1 MLKIKKLMPFSQ
13 PSHRSRRII
22 IILIFLFTFVISNTD
37 FTKNTVNNL
46 SASQHLSFPENING
60 WSGQNL
66 KIEKTNRLFKIMS
79 AKEIILRLYK
89 KSDNKNKINLTLVL
103 ADNKSKVHDPKIC
116 YKLQGFEFLDKKII
130 KLAPDLN
137 VNFIKTK
144 KANKEYLFIYWYTD
158 LEANYATRIESWKE
172 IIFKKLV
179 GKPIKAYGIVILYT
193 PVENTENLKKF
204 ALEVNKILFTRIKK

>member
-1 MLKIKKLMPFSQ
+1 MLNIKKLM
-13 PSHRSRRII
+13 HINRKII
-22 IILIFLFTFVISNTD
+22 IIFIFIFTFVISNTN

-46 SASQHLSFPENING
+46 SANPLTSFPKNING
-60 WSGQNL
+60 WGGQNL

-79 AKEIILRLYK
+79 TREIILRLYK
-89 KSDNKNKINLTLVL
+89 KPDNKNKINLTLVL

-130 KLAPDLN
+130 KLAPNLN

-144 KANKEYLFIYWYTD
+144 KSGKEYLFMYWYTD
-158 LEANYATRIESWKE
+158 LESNYTTRISFWKE
-172 IIFKKLV
+172 IILKKLMN
-179 GKPIKAYGIVILYT
+179 KPIKSYGIIILYT

-204 ALEVNKILFTRIKK
+204 ALKTNNILLNRS